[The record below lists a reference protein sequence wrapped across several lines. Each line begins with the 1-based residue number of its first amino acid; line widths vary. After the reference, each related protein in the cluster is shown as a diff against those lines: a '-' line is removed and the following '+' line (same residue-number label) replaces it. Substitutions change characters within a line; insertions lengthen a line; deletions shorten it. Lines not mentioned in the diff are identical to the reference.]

1 MSPRP
6 RTTLAE
12 ARTAAVEDLFT
23 ALDAVLHAYRSLPDD
38 ERHDRMGDDA
48 ALITGEI
55 ARRLAVARARI
66 STVPVPLDRAS

>member
-1 MSPRP
+1 VSLP

-12 ARTAAVEDLFT
+12 ARAAAVDELFV
-23 ALDAVLHAYRSLPDD
+23 ALDAVIHSYRSLPAGERDD
-38 ERHDRMGDDA
+38 RLSDDA

-66 STVPVPLDRAS
+66 SAAPVPLSRVS